1 VVSFDQFPCLRYN
14 APGTLYIGIP
24 QSALGEHKLDNKSL
38 VLLEFPKVREI
49 LAGFTSFS
57 ASRELALSLLPTTD
71 PVEISLRLEQAAEAR
86 QLLYSGTPFSLGGAI
101 DVRQAVFEASLDKTL
116 EPGILLDINT
126 TLVSGRNART
136 ALGRLS
142 KELPRLWDI
151 AQQITAF
158 PDLETDISQCISE
171 RGEVLDSASTALAD
185 LRRKIKEVH
194 EQLLAKLDA
203 ITKSPRNRTLLE
215 EPFITIRDGRY
226 VIPVKIEQ
234 KRQLKGIV
242 HDVSNTGA
250 SVFMEPWATVE
261 LGNTWREL
269 QVEESREVQRI
280 LLGLSRKI
288 GAQREAISQNIELLA
303 QLDLTLAKARYADKH
318 KAAVAKLMPLEA
330 SDKADGASQNRI
342 LLKLVSAR
350 HPLLKGEVVPLS
362 VEIGKDFSI
371 LVITGPNTGGKTV
384 ALKTIGLLT
393 LMTQAGMPIPASGDS
408 LIPVFD
414 SVFADIGDEQS
425 IEQSLSTFSWHM
437 GNTVRILQG
446 ATGKSLVLLDE
457 IGSSTD
463 PNEGS
468 ALARAILL
476 HLLSR
481 GIMTVA
487 TTHHRD
493 LTIFAHATPGLQNA
507 SLDFDSATLSP
518 TFRLRVGL
526 PGGSNAMAIASRL
539 GLSAD
544 IVATAREMLSPGTQ
558 KMEALLVDIARERDQ
573 ATAQRQALDVAR
585 VEAENLRDKLARE
598 SQELESQKRR
608 ILVETRENVEAEAA
622 ELQRQLRQAS
632 SELKKTLT
640 RQRLEDTR
648 KALEAVRE
656 QLRSTLW
663 KPQPVEAEGVEQV
676 EPAKELAINDRVWL
690 PEMQL
695 WGTVLSKPNDRG
707 EMEIQ
712 VGNVKLR
719 LGIEHIERRETTSA
733 GTTTPL
739 QITIVRP
746 HITPSME
753 LDLRGRRADE
763 VPPELE
769 RYLNDVSLA
778 KLPQVRII
786 HGFGTGVVRQIVRS
800 ILSQHPLVKSF
811 RPADAA
817 HGGDGATVVEL

>member
-1 VVSFDQFPCLRYN
+1 M
-14 APGTLYIGIP
+14 
-24 QSALGEHKLDNKSL
+24 DNKSL
-38 VLLEFPKVREI
+38 VLLEFTKVREI

-57 ASRELALSLLPTTD
+57 AGRELALSLLPATD
-71 PVEISLRLEQAAEAR
+71 PAEISLRLEQAAEAR
-86 QLLYSGTPFSLGGAI
+86 HLLYSGTQVSLGVVSDI
-101 DVRQAVFEASLDKTL
+101 RQAVFEASLGKTL
-116 EPGILLDINT
+116 EPGILLDINS
-126 TLVSGRNART
+126 TLISGRNART

-151 AQQITAF
+151 AQQITEF
-158 PDLETDISQCISE
+158 PELEADISRCISE
-171 RGEVLDSASTALAD
+171 RGEVLDSASPALAD
-185 LRRKIKEVH
+185 LRRRIKEVH

-203 ITKSPRNRTLLE
+203 ITKSPRNRSLLE

-226 VIPVKIEQ
+226 VIPVKMEH

-269 QVEESREVQRI
+269 QVEEGREVQRI
-280 LLGLSRKI
+280 LLGLSRKL
-288 GAQREAISQNIELLA
+288 GAQREVISQNVDLLA
-303 QLDLTLAKARYADKH
+303 QIDLALAKARYADKH

-330 SDKADGASQNRI
+330 SDKGDGTNQNRV

-362 VEIGKDFSI
+362 VEMGKDFSI
-371 LVITGPNTGGKTV
+371 MVITGPNTGGKTV

-437 GNTVRILQG
+437 GNIIRILRE

-457 IGSSTD
+457 MGSSTD

-493 LTIFAHATPGLQNA
+493 LTIFAHATPGLRNA

-544 IVATAREMLSPGTQ
+544 IVTTAREMLSPGTQ
-558 KMEALLVDIARERDQ
+558 KMEALLVEIARERDQ
-573 ATAQRQALDVAR
+573 ATAQRQTLDVAR
-585 VEAENLRDKLARE
+585 VEAEKLRDKLAQE
-598 SQELESQKRR
+598 LQELERQKRR
-608 ILVETRENVEAEAA
+608 ILAEARESVETEAA

-632 SELKKTLT
+632 SELKKMLT
-640 RQRLEDTR
+640 KQRLEETR

-656 QLRSTLW
+656 QLRSTAW
-663 KPQPVEAEGVEQV
+663 KFPPLEVEGVEQV
-676 EPAKELAINDRVWL
+676 ETAKELAVGDRVWL

-695 WGTVLSKPNDRG
+695 WGTVLSTPNDRG
-707 EMEIQ
+707 ELEIQ
-712 VGNVKLR
+712 VGNAKLR
-719 LGIEHIERRETTSA
+719 LGIEHIERKEVTAA
-733 GTTTPL
+733 GAATPIQPTL
-739 QITIVRP
+739 VRP
-746 HITPSME
+746 RSIPSLE

-778 KLPQVRII
+778 RLPQVRII

-811 RPADAA
+811 HPADAA
-817 HGGDGATVVEL
+817 HGGDGATAVEL

>member
-1 VVSFDQFPCLRYN
+1 
-14 APGTLYIGIP
+14 
-24 QSALGEHKLDNKSL
+24 LDNKSL
-38 VLLEFPKVREI
+38 ELLEFPKVREI

-57 ASRELALSLLPTTD
+57 AGRELALSLLPATD
-71 PVEISLRLEQAAEAR
+71 PAEISLRLEQAAEAR
-86 QLLYSGTPFSLGGAI
+86 QLLYSGTPFSLDGARDI
-101 DVRQAVFEASLDKTL
+101 RQAVLEASLGKTL
-116 EPGILLDINT
+116 DPNILLDIKG
-126 TLVSGRNART
+126 TLASGRNART

-142 KELPRLWDI
+142 RELPHLWDT
-151 AQQITAF
+151 AQQITEF
-158 PDLETDISQCISE
+158 PELEADISRCISE
-171 RGEVLDSASTALAD
+171 RGEVLDSASPALAD
-185 LRRKIKEVH
+185 LRRRIKEVH
-194 EQLLAKLDA
+194 EQILAKLDA
-203 ITKSPRNRTLLE
+203 ITKSPRSHTLLE

-226 VIPVKIEQ
+226 VIPVKMEH

-269 QVEESREVQRI
+269 QVEEGREVQRI
-280 LLGLSRKI
+280 LLALSRKL
-288 GAQREAISQNIELLA
+288 GAQQEALSQNVELLA
-303 QLDLTLAKARYADKH
+303 QIDLAMAKARYADKH

-330 SDKADGASQNRI
+330 SDKADGTDQNR
-342 LLKLVSAR
+342 LMLKLISAR

-362 VEIGKDFSI
+362 VEMGKDFSI

-393 LMTQAGMPIPASGDS
+393 LMTQSGMPIPASGDS

-437 GNTVRILQG
+437 GNIVRILRG

-457 IGSSTD
+457 IGGSTD

-493 LTIFAHATPGLQNA
+493 LTIFAHATPGIQNA

-539 GLSAD
+539 GLSDD
-544 IVATAREMLSPGTQ
+544 IITTAREMLSPGTQ
-558 KMEALLVDIARERDQ
+558 KMEALLVEIARERDE
-573 ATAQRQALDVAR
+573 ATANRQASDMAR
-585 VEAENLRDKLARE
+585 AETEKLRDKLSSE
-598 SQELESQKRR
+598 VQDLERQKRR
-608 ILVETRENVEAEAA
+608 ILTEARENVETEAA

-648 KALEAVRE
+648 RALDAVRE
-656 QLRSTLW
+656 QLRGTLW
-663 KPQPVEAEGVEQV
+663 KPQPVEVEVEGMEQV

-695 WGTVLSKPNDRG
+695 WGTVLSTPNDRG
-707 EMEIQ
+707 ELEVQ

-719 LGIEHIERRETTSA
+719 LGTEHIERREATEA

-739 QITIVRP
+739 QTTIVRP

-763 VPPELE
+763 VLPELE
-769 RYLNDVSLA
+769 RYLNDASLA

-800 ILSQHPLVKSF
+800 SLSQHPLVKSF
-811 RPADAA
+811 HPADAT